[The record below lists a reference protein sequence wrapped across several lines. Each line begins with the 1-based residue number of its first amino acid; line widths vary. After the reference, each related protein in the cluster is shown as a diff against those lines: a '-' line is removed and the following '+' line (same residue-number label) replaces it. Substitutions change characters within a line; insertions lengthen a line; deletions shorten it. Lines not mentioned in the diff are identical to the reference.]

1 MPDHSPLAPGSLP
14 LSHDV
19 VVENPLR
26 SEAAMFR
33 VVIVVAVA
41 ALPVIVVGLLAEPIY
56 AAILLGLELIAGIVV
71 LWQGLRRP
79 GSGAEP
85 AAPGEP
91 PP

>member
-1 MPDHSPLAPGSLP
+1 MPDHSPLAAGPLP
-14 LSHDV
+14 LSHHV

-71 LWQGLRRP
+71 LWRGLRGP
-79 GSGAEP
+79 GSDAEP
-85 AAPGEP
+85 APPVEP

>member
-1 MPDHSPLAPGSLP
+1 MPDLSPLAAGPLP
-14 LSHDV
+14 LSHHV

-71 LWQGLRRP
+71 LWRGLRGP

-85 AAPGEP
+85 PGEP

>member
-1 MPDHSPLAPGSLP
+1 VAA
-14 LSHDV
+14 
-19 VVENPLR
+19 ENPLR

-41 ALPVIVVGLLAEPIY
+41 ALPVILVGLVAEPIY